1 MADGPNDPSANTPRA
16 LLWLI
21 TLAVPLAIIAS
32 CEGFARVALSS
43 GAAPDPKLTLV
54 DIPRFF
60 ERTEIDGRPHYR
72 IAHDEVYS
80 RRGVVFDAEKPP
92 DTLRVFCLGGSASAG
107 WPHPPREIYSAYL
120 EQGLQRA
127 FPDKRIQVINASAHA
142 YAAYR
147 VRLIFD
153 QVIELDPDLIV
164 LWSGNNEFLEKRT
177 YLPTRETLEPLLDVA
192 NRLAMFRVARAWL
205 GPRLFPDNA
214 LSGEQ
219 RQHTAYSVWSK
230 IRQVALALRTDPEQ
244 FAQVKNHY
252 RLSIESMVERAAESG
267 VPVVLVS
274 VPVNLR
280 DWHPNVSQNALSG
293 KDRVAWKIR
302 YDAGQVAL
310 LRGDPQ
316 LAIQRFRE
324 ALATDPGH
332 AETHFLLARALEQA
346 GDPTGA
352 LPHYERARYLD
363 YNPFR
368 AIPDFNASLRE
379 IAARYPG
386 AYLADAEAAFATAS
400 APYAPGFELFLDYVH
415 PTREGNLIVAETVF
429 DRIVEDE
436 LLGRAGVED
445 FLTSPRVD
453 YDESR
458 DLTLQLAMILLF
470 AMMHQDESLV
480 ARAKDYA
487 SPREPHLEI
496 ADAVLRVFPEAME
509 VERERLLG
517 RDVDPARAKLA
528 AANVDHFY
536 RVRFPLL
543 QEVGAS
549 DARD

>member
-1 MADGPNDPSANTPRA
+1 MAEGRNDPSANTPRVV
-16 LLWLI
+16 LWIL
-21 TLAVPLAIIAS
+21 TLAVPLAVIAS

-107 WPHPPREIYSAYL
+107 WPHPKQEIYSAYL

-164 LWSGNNEFLEKRT
+164 VWSGNNEFLEKRT
-177 YLPTRETLEPLLDVA
+177 YLPTRETLEPLLAVA
-192 NRLAMFRVARAWL
+192 NRLASFRVARAWL

-219 RQHTAYSVWSK
+219 RQHTAYAVWSK
-230 IRQVALALRTDPEQ
+230 VKQVALDLRADPEQ
-244 FAQVKNHY
+244 FAQVKSHY
-252 RLSIESMVERAAESG
+252 RISIESMVERAAETG
-267 VPVVLVS
+267 IPVLLVS

-280 DWHPNVSQNALSG
+280 DWHPNVSQHALSG
-293 KDRVAWKIR
+293 KQRVRWKIT
-302 YDAGQVAL
+302 YDAGRVAV
-310 LRGDPQ
+310 LRGDPH
-316 LAIQRFRE
+316 LAIGNFRA
-324 ALATDPGH
+324 ALEMDPGH
-332 AETHFLLARALEQA
+332 AETHFLLARALEQT
-346 GDPTGA
+346 GDATGA
-352 LPHYERARYLD
+352 IQHQERARDLD
-363 YNPFR
+363 HNPFR

-379 IAARYPG
+379 IAILHPN
-386 AYLADAEAAFATAS
+386 AYLADAETAFSEAS
-400 APYAPGFELFLDYVH
+400 APYAPGFHLFLDYVH
-415 PTREGNLIVAETVF
+415 PTRAGNLIVAETVF
-429 DRIVEDE
+429 DRIVESG
-436 LLGRAGVED
+436 LLGRAREES
-445 FLTSPRVD
+445 FQASPRVD

-458 DLTLQLAMILLF
+458 DLTLQLAVILLF

-480 ARAKDYA
+480 SRALDYA
-487 SPREPHLEI
+487 SPAEPHLPI
-496 ADAVLRVFPEAME
+496 ADAVLKVFPEAME

-517 RDVDPARAKLA
+517 HEVDPARAKLA
-528 AANVDHFY
+528 AATVDDFY
-536 RVRFPLL
+536 KVRFPML
-543 QEVGAS
+543 QEVGAT
-549 DARD
+549 DAGD